1 VVLPAAAGAACRG
14 DSVRRS
20 VDVTEL
26 SWAQTSNR
34 RAARGDS
41 GRRAPDAVRIV
52 YGCMG
57 VLLAAYWVSWLFRTH
72 ASSPLD
78 DWCVDGFEVV
88 AAGVCLA
95 KGVARRPGRA
105 MPLILGL
112 ALLSWATG
120 DIVLAIESLGGATP
134 STPSLADGFY
144 VAFYPLAYVAIVI
157 FMRGQVRRISTPSW
171 LDGAVA
177 AVGAAAVC
185 AAFEFQ
191 RIVHSTGGNRLA
203 TATNLVYP
211 IGDLL
216 LFSLVVGGSAIMSG
230 TRKTRW
236 LLIAIAIAVN
246 ISGDTA
252 NLFSASAWPAHLG
265 VILNAIAWP
274 TSLLLLS
281 MSVWFPPRPLNPL
294 TLQKPAGFVIPAL
307 CAGSALAVLFIG
319 SLHRL
324 SAVAIYLATATLLLV
339 GIRLVLSVRGMRT
352 LSQERRR
359 QSITDELTGLGN
371 RRHLFDVLDA
381 FFADPATAAES
392 RMLALLFIDL
402 NHFKEIN
409 DTFGHSA
416 GDALLT
422 QLGARLSAC
431 MRDTDLLVRLGG
443 DEFVVLLVD
452 ADTTYAATVAQR
464 ITDSLTEPVVLDAV
478 QARIGA
484 SIGIA
489 FAPKDA
495 SDAASLLWCADVA
508 MYRAKFANAP
518 IAVYHT
524 DLDNGADHLL
534 LLEELKAA
542 IRQHQLILHYQPQ
555 LDLRTGEI
563 VAVESLLRWAHPQR
577 GLVPPLDFLPLA
589 EEAGLMGEIT
599 ALVLA
604 AALTQCA
611 SWHSTGRPLTVAVN
625 ISTTDLL
632 DGQFVDLVSD
642 LLERHRVPPAAL
654 VLEITET
661 IVISDFGRSENV
673 IRQLRELGVVVSID
687 DFGAGF
693 TSLAYLSSLAVN
705 ELKLDRTFISGL
717 TTGDVG
723 RGRDLVHATIDL
735 GHALGLRVV
744 AEGIEDHLTLEL
756 LTDLGCDIGQGYFI
770 GRPMPADQLTFS
782 PVPRR
787 SVPTRIRMGS

>member
-1 VVLPAAAGAACRG
+1 
-14 DSVRRS
+14 
-20 VDVTEL
+20 
-26 SWAQTSNR
+26 
-34 RAARGDS
+34 
-41 GRRAPDAVRIV
+41 
-52 YGCMG
+52 MG
-57 VLLAAYWVSWLFRTH
+57 VLVAAYLVSWLFRTH
-72 ASSPLD
+72 SSSPLD

-88 AAGVCLA
+88 AAGLCIA
-95 KGVARRPGRA
+95 KGVPRRPGRA

-144 VAFYPLAYVAIVI
+144 VAFYPLAYVAVVI
-157 FMRGQVRRISTPSW
+157 FMRGQVRRLSTPSW

-177 AVGAAAVC
+177 AAGAAAVC

-191 RIVHSTGGNRLA
+191 RILHSTGGDTLA

-211 IGDLL
+211 VGDLL

-230 TRKTRW
+230 GRKTRW
-236 LLIAIAIAVN
+236 ILIAIAIAFNV
-246 ISGDTA
+246 SGDTA
-252 NLFSASAWPAHLG
+252 NLFSASVWPAHLG
-265 VILNAIAWP
+265 VVLDAIAWP

-294 TLQKPAGFVIPAL
+294 TLQKPAGFVIPGL
-307 CAGSALAVLFIG
+307 CAGSALAVLFVG
-319 SLHRL
+319 SLHGVSRV
-324 SAVAIYLATATLLLV
+324 AVYLATATLLLV

-359 QSITDELTGLGN
+359 QAFTDELTGLGN

-381 FFADPATAAES
+381 FFADPATTAES
-392 RMLALLFIDL
+392 RMLALLFVDL
-402 NHFKEIN
+402 DHFKEIN

-416 GDALLT
+416 GDALLK

-452 ADTTYAATVAQR
+452 ADTNYATAVAQR
-464 ITDSLTEPVVLDAV
+464 ITDSLIQPVVLDAV

-489 FAPKDA
+489 FAPADA
-495 SDAASLLWCADVA
+495 RDAASLLWCADVA
-508 MYRAKFANAP
+508 MYRAKFGNAP

-577 GLVPPLDFLPLA
+577 GLLPPLDFLPLA

-599 ALVLA
+599 AFVLS

-611 SWHSTGRPLTVAVN
+611 IWHSTGRPLTVAVN

-632 DGQFVDLVSD
+632 NGQFVDLVSD
-642 LLERHRVPPAAL
+642 LLKRHGVPPSAL

-661 IVISDFGRSENV
+661 IVISDFGRSEDV
-673 IRQLRELGVVVSID
+673 IRQLHELGLVVSID

-705 ELKLDRTFISGL
+705 ELKLDRTFIRGL
-717 TTGDVG
+717 TMGDVG
-723 RGRDLVHATIDL
+723 RSRDLVHATIDL

-744 AEGIEDHLTLEL
+744 AEGVEDRVTLEL
-756 LTDLGCDIGQGYFI
+756 LTGLGCDIGQGYFI
-770 GRPMPADQLTFS
+770 SRPMPADELTFGY
-782 PVPRR
+782 VPTS
-787 SVPTRIRMGS
+787 SVPPRFSVRS